1 MFIRKVTTGRE
12 GYLSAYP
19 FDFKAMWITLLLLS
33 IVMILLLMINVFK
46 ITMQNPMQL
55 MNKKAYRNYR
65 FQKVFNYSLLI
76 IGMLCVG
83 NGYRIA
89 LQNNTPAESILA
101 LFVAIFFVFI
111 GTYLLFISLSVL
123 LIERLQKLSKFYY
136 RPKRFF

>member
-1 MFIRKVTTGRE
+1 ALLFMFIRKVTTGRE

-76 IGMLCVG
+76 IGML
-83 NGYRIA
+83 
-89 LQNNTPAESILA
+89 
-101 LFVAIFFVFI
+101 
-111 GTYLLFISLSVL
+111 
-123 LIERLQKLSKFYY
+123 
-136 RPKRFF
+136 